1 MIVYGLSII
10 LYEFLI
16 LLISLIPS
24 FEGITNVFSFLPSMF
39 ERIVTFN
46 YYLPVAEAVT
56 VVVTCLGITLN
67 FKAIKIILNKFG
79 IDLTK

>member
-1 MIVYGLSII
+1 MIIYSLAML
-10 LYEFLI
+10 LYEFLV

-24 FEGITNVFSFLPSMF
+24 FEGVTNVFSFLPSMF

-46 YYLPVAEAVT
+46 YYLPVAEAVSVVIACLFIT
-56 VVVTCLGITLN
+56 VN
-67 FKAIKIILNKFG
+67 YKAIKIILNKFG

>member
-10 LYEFLI
+10 LYEFLV

-56 VVVTCLGITLN
+56 VVVACLGITLN